1 MIQALYHGVISTKL
15 WIYHMYNNKHTRQKS
30 LKKYMKSWRSRLA
43 RLNDKFDTYIKENYK
58 VVDYQIKTPSMREHD
73 LTWKPYGYYKRRKA
87 MLTRSRCI
95 ALRTTQI
102 IEARSAMDRKERL
115 KMEFDTDSF
124 DILID
129 NCCSH
134 TLTNDINDYIEPPVK
149 SNVRIRGYNGT
160 TNSTMV
166 GTVKWKIK
174 DDKGKIH
181 NFILP
186 NTYYSSSVET
196 RLLSPQHWE
205 QTRKKGRDSC
215 CFTYHDA
222 IIMRWNKD
230 KYQITVPLDNRKHRN
245 MGVVRSADIKQSLTS
260 CQAIYQEFTTLAYPT
275 TICMDYQAAE
285 VTDDEAS
292 VEAPKASQSKSEK
305 TMDEVRPVMP
315 TETSTKL
322 ALSIPFDGDPS
333 NVHRFK
339 MDFVDHLKNVGLK
352 SEFNVRVGENPRP
365 DAIAEDAWQADP
377 NRFVVQSILDTYAGI
392 SLPLSIPLAFVFKI
406 FF

>member
-1 MIQALYHGVISTKL
+1 MLYVSSSTLYSLLQTSVLGTMKPTYAWCLSHMLFVQWWLRPPALSSMVGQAHPLYV
-15 WIYHMYNNKHTRQKS
+15 
-30 LKKYMKSWRSRLA
+30 LA
-43 RLNDKFDTYIKENYK
+43 RIEVLRYLWGT
-58 VVDYQIKTPSMREHD
+58 
-73 LTWKPYGYYKRRKA
+73 
-87 MLTRSRCI
+87 
-95 ALRTTQI
+95 ALRTSMSNYTHTLKSIQI
-102 IEARSAMDRKERL
+102 IEAKSAVDKERRL

-134 TLTNDINDYIEPPVK
+134 TLTNDINDYIEPPIK
-149 SNVRIRGYNGT
+149 SSVRVRGYNGS

-339 MDFVDHLKNVGLK
+339 MDFVDHLKNV
-352 SEFNVRVGENPRP
+352 
-365 DAIAEDAWQADP
+365 
-377 NRFVVQSILDTYAGI
+377 
-392 SLPLSIPLAFVFKI
+392 
-406 FF
+406 